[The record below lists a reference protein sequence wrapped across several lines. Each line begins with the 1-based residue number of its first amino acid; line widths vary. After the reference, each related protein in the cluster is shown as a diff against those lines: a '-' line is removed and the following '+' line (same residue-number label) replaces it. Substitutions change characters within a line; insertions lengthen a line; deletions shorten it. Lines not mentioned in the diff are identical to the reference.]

1 MVVRNPT
8 AGPYSSAM
16 DASQIGI
23 VATSLSAA
31 KDIGKAL
38 LGIRDFNVVAER
50 VAALN
55 EQLLKA
61 QEALL
66 AHNAAMFQLQSE
78 NFEARE
84 ELRKLKEAASE
95 RGRYALVEVTH
106 GNLAYRLNVVPSQGA
121 AGEPVSAQ
129 TDHYLCQPCFDN
141 GRKVTLRYFNS
152 ATFGESWTC
161 SVCKAEIS

>member
-1 MVVRNPT
+1 
-8 AGPYSSAM
+8 M

-23 VATSLSAA
+23 VATAIGAA
-31 KDIGKAL
+31 KDIGKAM
-38 LGIRDFNVVAER
+38 LGVRDFNLLADR
-50 VAALN
+50 IAAMN
-55 EQLLKA
+55 DQLLKA
-61 QEALL
+61 QDALL

-95 RGRYALVEVTH
+95 RSRYTLVEITQ
-106 GNLAYRLNVVPSQGA
+106 GNVAYRVNLGPALSAPGQ
-121 AGEPVSAQ
+121 PVSAEAM
-129 TDHYLCQPCFDN
+129 HYLCQPCFDD

-161 SVCKAEIS
+161 SVCKAELG